1 MDGKGKFIHGY
12 LCVGQS
18 EYAFVAKFDQKLLD
32 YLKSGRGVKAKDLE
46 IFVPWEGESK
56 DGN

>member
-1 MDGKGKFIHGY
+1 MVDVKSKFIHGY
-12 LCVGQS
+12 LTVGQA

-46 IFVPWEGESK
+46 IFVPWEGEPK
-56 DGN
+56 NG